1 MNQPKPLAG
10 SSMPPL
16 CLYTGGF
23 PYGLGEQFLETEIKY
38 LAEYFDTILII
49 PNNPTGTIRP
59 IPTNVKVLRQKPTP
73 YTTLRGI
80 KQLGKWVLAS
90 LEDLI
95 KAPDKKY
102 FLSNLLRTAHQA
114 NELKKFLEQ
123 HNLLEK
129 TIHYTY
135 WFNEQSTLLS
145 ILKSQNKISGYI
157 SRAHGFDLYE
167 DRNKNGYIPF
177 RSFQLQHVTKLFLI
191 SKHGL
196 NYISSKYPQ
205 HQHKFHLAY
214 LGVEN
219 PALFSYHPP
228 KDESY
233 HIVSCSRMVEIKRI
247 HLIIKALSNIRS
259 KKILWTH
266 IGDGRLFEQIKHQAK
281 TSLPSNIQYK
291 FLGHIDNSE
300 IFSFYR
306 QANIDVFINVS
317 SSEGLPVTIMEAIS
331 FGIPIVA
338 TNVGGTKEIVTKNTG
353 AIIDVNTKPE
363 RIAQIIIEVLNEKSR
378 NASER
383 KRIIEFW
390 NQNFN
395 AATNYANFCKKLTQC
410 FQK

>member
-1 MNQPKPLAG
+1 MT
-10 SSMPPL
+10 PL
-16 CLYTGGF
+16 CLYTASF

-38 LAEYFDTILII
+38 LAENFDSIFII
-49 PNNPTGTIRP
+49 PSYPIGTHRP
-59 IPTNVKVLRQKPTP
+59 LPANVKVIHQKPSP

-80 KQLGKWVLAS
+80 KQLGKWVWPNIK
-90 LEDLI
+90 ELI

-114 NELKKFLEQ
+114 NELKKFLEK

-129 TIHYTY
+129 AIHYTY
-135 WFNEQSTLLS
+135 WFNEQSTLLA

-157 SRAHGFDLYE
+157 SRAHRFDLYE
-167 DRNKNGYIPF
+167 DRNTNGYISF

-233 HIVSCSRMVEIKRI
+233 HVVSCSRMVEIKRI

-266 IGDGRLFEQIKHQAK
+266 IGDGRLFEQTKHQAK

-331 FGIPIVA
+331 FGIPIIA
-338 TNVGGTKEIVTKNTG
+338 TDVGGTSEIVTNRTG
-353 AIIDVNTKPE
+353 ILLNPNPKIEDITNAIITSFNS
-363 RIAQIIIEVLNEKSR
+363 KSR
-378 NASER
+378 SRECREDIHKYWGQHFDAKINYQKFTHELA
-383 KRIIEFW
+383 
-390 NQNFN
+390 Q
-395 AATNYANFCKKLTQC
+395 TNN
-410 FQK
+410 

>member
-1 MNQPKPLAG
+1 MT
-10 SSMPPL
+10 PL
-16 CLYTGGF
+16 CLYTASF

-38 LAEYFDTILII
+38 LAEHFDSIFII

-59 IPTNVKVLRQKPTP
+59 TPANVKVLRQKPSP

-80 KQLGKWVLAS
+80 KQLGKWVWPNIK
-90 LEDLI
+90 ELI

-102 FLSNLLRTAHQA
+102 FLSNLFRTAHQA
-114 NELKKFLEQ
+114 NELYK
-123 HNLLEK
+123 LLEHFKLTKK

-157 SRAHGFDLYE
+157 SRAHRFDLYE
-167 DRNKNGYIPF
+167 DRNTNGYIPF

-233 HIVSCSRMVEIKRI
+233 HVVSCSRMVEIKRI

-331 FGIPIVA
+331 FGIPIIA
-338 TNVGGTKEIVTKNTG
+338 TDVGGTSEIVTNRTG
-353 AIIDVNTKPE
+353 ILLNPNPKIEDITNAIITSFNS
-363 RIAQIIIEVLNEKSR
+363 KSR
-378 NASER
+378 SRECREDIHKYWGQHFDAKINYQKFTHELA
-383 KRIIEFW
+383 
-390 NQNFN
+390 Q
-395 AATNYANFCKKLTQC
+395 TNN
-410 FQK
+410 

>member
-1 MNQPKPLAG
+1 MT
-10 SSMPPL
+10 PL
-16 CLYTGGF
+16 CLYTASF

-38 LAEYFDTILII
+38 LAENFDSIFII
-49 PNNPTGTIRP
+49 PSYPIGTHRP
-59 IPTNVKVLRQKPTP
+59 LPANVKVIHQKPSP

-80 KQLGKWVLAS
+80 KQLGKWVWPNIK
-90 LEDLI
+90 ELI

-114 NELKKFLEQ
+114 NELKKFLEK

-129 TIHYTY
+129 AIHYTY
-135 WFNEQSTLLS
+135 WFNEQSTLLA

-167 DRNKNGYIPF
+167 DRNTNGYIPF

-233 HIVSCSRMVEIKRI
+233 HVVSCSRMVEIKRI

-331 FGIPIVA
+331 FGIPIIA
-338 TNVGGTKEIVTKNTG
+338 TDVGGTSEIVTNRTG
-353 AIIDVNTKPE
+353 ILLNPNPKIEDITNAIITSFNS
-363 RIAQIIIEVLNEKSR
+363 KSR
-378 NASER
+378 SRECREDIHKYWGQHFDAKINYQKFTHELA
-383 KRIIEFW
+383 
-390 NQNFN
+390 Q
-395 AATNYANFCKKLTQC
+395 TNN
-410 FQK
+410 

>member
-1 MNQPKPLAG
+1 MT
-10 SSMPPL
+10 PL
-16 CLYTGGF
+16 CLYTASF

-38 LAEYFDTILII
+38 LAENFDSIFII
-49 PNNPTGTIRP
+49 PSYPIGTHRP
-59 IPTNVKVLRQKPTP
+59 LPANVKVIHQKPSP

-80 KQLGKWVLAS
+80 KQLGKWVWPNIK
-90 LEDLI
+90 ELI

-114 NELKKFLEQ
+114 NELKKFLEK

-129 TIHYTY
+129 AIHYTY
-135 WFNEQSTLLS
+135 WFNEQSTLLA

-157 SRAHGFDLYE
+157 SRAHRFDLYE
-167 DRNKNGYIPF
+167 DRNTNGYISF

-233 HIVSCSRMVEIKRI
+233 HVVSCSRMVEIKRI

-331 FGIPIVA
+331 FGIPIIA
-338 TNVGGTKEIVTKNTG
+338 TDVGGTSEIVTNRTG
-353 AIIDVNTKPE
+353 ILLNPNPKIEDITNAIITSFNS
-363 RIAQIIIEVLNEKSR
+363 KSR
-378 NASER
+378 SRECREDIHKYWGQHFDAKINYQKFTHELA
-383 KRIIEFW
+383 
-390 NQNFN
+390 Q
-395 AATNYANFCKKLTQC
+395 TNN
-410 FQK
+410 

>member
-1 MNQPKPLAG
+1 MT
-10 SSMPPL
+10 PL
-16 CLYTGGF
+16 CLYTASF

-38 LAEYFDTILII
+38 LAENFDSIFII
-49 PNNPTGTIRP
+49 PSNPIGTHRP
-59 IPTNVKVLRQKPTP
+59 LPANVKVIHQKPSP

-80 KQLGKWVLAS
+80 KQLGKWVLPC
-90 LEDLI
+90 LKELI

-114 NELKKFLEQ
+114 NELKKFLEK

-129 TIHYTY
+129 AIHYTY
-135 WFNEQSTLLS
+135 WFNEQSTLLA

-157 SRAHGFDLYE
+157 SRAHRFDLYE
-167 DRNKNGYIPF
+167 DRNTNGYISF

-233 HIVSCSRMVEIKRI
+233 HVVSCSRMVEIKRI

-331 FGIPIVA
+331 FGIPIIA
-338 TNVGGTKEIVTKNTG
+338 TDVGGTSEIVTNRTG
-353 AIIDVNTKPE
+353 ILLNPNPKIEDITNAIITSFNS
-363 RIAQIIIEVLNEKSR
+363 KSR
-378 NASER
+378 SRECREDIHKYWGQHFDAKINYQKFTHELA
-383 KRIIEFW
+383 
-390 NQNFN
+390 Q
-395 AATNYANFCKKLTQC
+395 TNN
-410 FQK
+410 

>member
-1 MNQPKPLAG
+1 MT
-10 SSMPPL
+10 PL
-16 CLYTGGF
+16 CLYTASF

-205 HQHKFHLAY
+205 HQHKYQLSL

-219 PALFSYHPP
+219 NSPENLNPSTTAR
-228 KDESY
+228 EY
-233 HIVSCSRMVEIKRI
+233 HIVSCSRLVDIKRV
-247 HLIIKALSNIRS
+247 HLIVAALATIKEINI
-259 KKILWTH
+259 KWTH
-266 IGDGRLFEQIKHQAK
+266 FGDGPLFETTKAEAAK
-281 TSLPSNIQYK
+281 SLPQNITWAMPGMVPNTEVLTFFK
-291 FLGHIDNSE
+291 NKPVDC
-300 IFSFYR
+300 
-306 QANIDVFINVS
+306 FINVS
-317 SSEGLPVTIMEAIS
+317 SSEGLPVSIMEATS
-331 FGIPIVA
+331 YGIPVIA
-338 TNVGGTKEIVTKNTG
+338 TNVGGTNEIVNEQTG
-353 AIIDVNTKPE
+353 ILLPADPSIE
-363 RIAQIIIEVLNEKSR
+363 EIANNLISLIKSKSR
-378 NASER
+378 NPTFR
-383 KRIIEFW
+383 KGVYQYW
-390 NQNFN
+390 NENFN
-395 AATNYANFCKKLTQC
+395 AGHNYTAFCKTLKDLQ
-410 FQK
+410 

>member
-1 MNQPKPLAG
+1 MT
-10 SSMPPL
+10 PL
-16 CLYTGGF
+16 CLYTASF

-38 LAEYFDTILII
+38 LAEHFDSIFII

-59 IPTNVKVLRQKPTP
+59 TPANVKVLRQKPSP
-73 YTTLRGI
+73 YSTLRGI
-80 KQLGKWVLAS
+80 KQLGKWAWPCLK
-90 LEDLI
+90 ELI

-114 NELKKFLEQ
+114 NELYK
-123 HNLLEK
+123 LLEHFKLTKK

-135 WFNEQSTLLS
+135 WFNEQSTMLA

-167 DRNKNGYIPF
+167 DRNTNGYIPF

-205 HQHKFHLAY
+205 HRNKFHLAY
-214 LGVEN
+214 LGVKN

-233 HIVSCSRMVEIKRI
+233 HVVSCSRMVEVKRI
-247 HLIIKALSNIRS
+247 HLIIKALSNIGT

-266 IGDGRLFEQIKHQAK
+266 ISDGRLFEQIKHQAK
-281 TSLPSNIQYK
+281 TSIPSNIKYN
-291 FLGHIDNSE
+291 FLGHIDNSR
-300 IFSFYR
+300 IFSFYQ

-331 FGIPIVA
+331 FGIPIIA
-338 TNVGGTKEIVTKNTG
+338 TDVGGTSEIVTNRTG
-353 AIIDVNTKPE
+353 ILLNPDPKIEDITNAIITSFNSKSRSREFREDIHKYWGQHFDAKTNYQKFTHE
-363 RIAQIIIEVLNEKSR
+363 LAQISN
-378 NASER
+378 
-383 KRIIEFW
+383 
-390 NQNFN
+390 
-395 AATNYANFCKKLTQC
+395 
-410 FQK
+410 

>member
-10 SSMPPL
+10 NSMTPL
-16 CLYTGGF
+16 CLYTASF

-196 NYISSKYPQ
+196 NYISSKYLQ

-331 FGIPIVA
+331 FGIPIIA
-338 TNVGGTKEIVTKNTG
+338 TDVGGTSEIVTNRTG
-353 AIIDVNTKPE
+353 ILLNPNPKIEDITNAIITSFNS
-363 RIAQIIIEVLNEKSR
+363 KSR
-378 NASER
+378 SRECREDIHKYWGQHFDAKINYQKFTHELA
-383 KRIIEFW
+383 
-390 NQNFN
+390 Q
-395 AATNYANFCKKLTQC
+395 TNN
-410 FQK
+410 